1 MVIRYE
7 KYILSSQEGNCYHF
21 SANKYHLVDEHAY
34 TSRTHT
40 TAPKPVTLVLAHA
53 VGLHKELWE
62 PFLED
67 LKLLQ
72 AKSPCFRK
80 NGVVT
85 EAWSVDCPS
94 HGDAAILNEKRLV
107 NDDTFH
113 SSTEYVRSMM
123 ALLESS
129 VFASARSRRLILA
142 GHSGGACVAAL
153 VMHECICRW
162 GISGTPF
169 HSLVII
175 ECPVVATPL
184 SSLQER
190 SDHWMALGGM
200 LSKFANK
207 RRDKWTSVKEAHEW
221 FRRRSSY
228 RDWDPRALRRYLEF
242 GLRPLPTAFY
252 PNETIGYTLKCHRSF
267 ESRPFGGRNETTTA
281 GAVLEELHPFFPV
294 HIIFGQLSPFRP
306 PDDDI
311 PLLTAQRGK
320 NSFYASVTDI
330 PDANHMVRLRSCHH
344 TLIPRLPAGLH
355 YLML

>member
-21 SANKYHLVDEHAY
+21 TANKYRLVDEYAY
-34 TSRTHT
+34 TLHTHT
-40 TAPKPVTLVLAHA
+40 TAPKPVTLALAHA

-72 AKSPCFRK
+72 VKSACFRE

-94 HGDAAILNEKRLV
+94 HGDAAILNEKRLIF
-107 NDDTFH
+107 DDTFH
-113 SSTEYVRSMM
+113 SELNLPSLPLHVLDALFLWATLEGL
-123 ALLESS
+123 ALLMRE
-129 VFASARSRRLILA
+129 
-142 GHSGGACVAAL
+142 CVR
-153 VMHECICRW
+153 RW
-162 GISGTPF
+162 GISGAPF

-207 RRDKWTSVKEAHEW
+207 RRDKWTSVKDAHEW
-221 FRRRSSY
+221 FRRRSPY
-228 RDWDPRALRRYLEF
+228 RDWDSRALRRYLEL

-252 PNETIGYTLKCHRSF
+252 PNETTGYTLKCHRSF
-267 ESRPFGGRNETTTA
+267 ESRPFGGRDETTTA
-281 GAVLEELHPFFPV
+281 GAVLEELHPFLPV

-320 NSFYASVTDI
+320 NSFYAFVTDI
-330 PDANHMVRLRSCHH
+330 PGANHLVRLHSRHH
-344 TLIPRLPAGLH
+344 ILVPRLPSGLH
-355 YLML
+355 SLVL